1 MLKEITLSELAK
13 RAGVA
18 PAELKRAIG
27 AETEETLS
35 FDTEG
40 EFITHTELDLI
51 KERAG
56 KDSYKEGKK
65 AGEEMFIKEIKTDE
79 NLDFEGKTKDS
90 LLKALKDKIQKE
102 TGSEPTK
109 RITELEADKKKLQ
122 DTLTEKENELK
133 NETEKFNSRL
143 NGIEIESVIKNGL
156 PEKLANGLTRD
167 QAYKLY
173 KSDREFAK
181 TTEGIALIDPVTK
194 QIIKDKKLN
203 NVSIQD
209 DLKTFLS
216 QFGEVDNSGRG
227 GKDEAP
233 KGKTN
238 IEALTKNSEV
248 EAYFEKNEIPLH
260 ERAGILQKA
269 MKNEGFKINE

>member
-1 MLKEITLSELAK
+1 MLKEITLQELAK

-18 PAELKRAIG
+18 PAELKKAIS

-35 FDTEG
+35 FDGEG
-40 EFITHTELDLI
+40 EFITHSELEQI

-65 AGEEMFIKEIKTDE
+65 AGEEMFIKDIKNDE
-79 NLDFEGKTKDS
+79 GLEFEGKTKDS
-90 LLKALKDKIQKE
+90 LLKALKEKIQKE
-102 TGSEPTK
+102 TGSEPAK
-109 RITELEADKKKLQ
+109 RVQELEEDKKKLQ
-122 DTLTEKENELK
+122 SSLTEKENELK

-143 NGIEIESVIKNGL
+143 SGIEIESLIKNSL
-156 PEKLANGLTRD
+156 PEKLANGLTKE

-173 KSDREFAK
+173 KADREFSK
-181 TTEGIALIDPVTK
+181 TAEGIVLLDPITK

-203 NVSIQD
+203 PVSISD

-216 QFGEVDNSGRG
+216 QFGEGDIFGRG
-227 GKDEAP
+227 GEDKTP

-238 IEALTKNSEV
+238 IEGFIKKSEV
-248 EAYFEKNEIPLH
+248 EAYFEKNDTPLH
-260 ERAGILQKA
+260 EQAGILQKA

>member
-13 RAGVA
+13 RAGIA
-18 PAELKRAIG
+18 PAELKRGITS
-27 AETEETLS
+27 ETEETLS

-79 NLDFEGKTKDS
+79 GLDFEGKTKDS
-90 LLKALKDKIQKE
+90 LLKALRDKIQKE
-102 TGSEPTK
+102 TGSEPAK
-109 RITELEADKKKLQ
+109 RVQELEEDKKKLQ
-122 DTLTEKENELK
+122 QSLTEKENELK
-133 NETEKFNSRL
+133 NEIEKFNSRL

-181 TTEGIALIDPVTK
+181 TTEGIALLDPVTK

-216 QFGEVDNSGRG
+216 QFGEVNDPGRG
-227 GKDEAP
+227 GKDEPP

-248 EAYFEKNEIPLH
+248 EVYFEKNDTPLH

>member
-18 PAELKRAIG
+18 PAELKRAIS

-156 PEKLANGLTRD
+156 PEKLANGLTRED
-167 QAYKLY
+167 AYILY
-173 KSDREFAK
+173 KSGREFVK
-181 TTEGIALIDPVTK
+181 TAEGIALVDPITK
-194 QIIKDKKLN
+194 QVVKDKKLN
-203 NVSIQD
+203 PVSITD
-209 DLKTFLS
+209 DLKTFLTR
-216 QFGEVDNSGRG
+216 FGEVDNSGRG
-227 GKDEAP
+227 GDDKTP

-238 IEALTKNSEV
+238 IETLSKNSEV
-248 EAYFEKNEIPLH
+248 EAYFEKNETPLH